1 MSGYRWV
8 VEALMFLMY
17 VAFGISWMA
26 YAPLL
31 KDVSGH
37 FSVGSAQAALVISL
51 VSVSKAFVPLLAGM
65 LAARIGLKN
74 TLLVGGGLSALAIVA
89 PAAPNWEA
97 LLAIRF
103 VFGIGGAILVTL
115 MGAMAMEW
123 FSREELPLINGLN
136 NVAANTGITI
146 ALFTAVPLAG
156 KLGWQDALRVFAIPT
171 VILALLWAVFGKE
184 RAVALDPDKPKAAD
198 GPKVSVGDMMRLRE
212 TWLIALAFG
221 GPLSLYLA
229 LNTWLPTHFEKAFQL
244 ERAAASVATMW
255 FNLVGIPTAILGG
268 KLTVTL
274 GLRRPPI
281 MLSGTLLPIAATM
294 LVCLGGNPTARLFA
308 SLLLGFAFFIATAP
322 LFTIPTELAGLTSRH
337 VAVLNGIVF
346 SASYVLSSISPPL
359 VGWIYDRTGSL
370 TPGLLLFAGISAG
383 TALAGWL
390 LPETGPKKAG
400 A

>member
-17 VAFGISWMA
+17 MAFGISWMA

-31 KDVSGH
+31 KDVSDH

-65 LAARIGLKN
+65 LAARIGLKY
-74 TLLVGGGLSALAIVA
+74 TLLVGGALSALAVVA
-89 PAAPNWEA
+89 PMAPSWQV

-103 VFGIGGAILVTL
+103 VFGIGGAIIVTL

-123 FSREELPLINGLN
+123 FGRDELPLVNGLN
-136 NVAANTGITI
+136 NVAVNTGITV
-146 ALFTAVPLAG
+146 ALFSAVPLSQR
-156 KLGWQDALRVFAIPT
+156 LGWQMALQVFAAPT
-171 VILALLWAVFGKE
+171 VVLAVLWAVFGRE
-184 RAVALDPDKPKAAD
+184 RMQAQDSDKPKAAD
-198 GPKVSVGDMMRLRE
+198 GPKVAIGDLMRLRE

-229 LNTWLPTHFEKAFQL
+229 LNTWLPTHFEKAFHL
-244 ERAAASVATMW
+244 DRASASGATAW
-255 FNLVGIPTAILGG
+255 FNLVGIPSAILGG
-268 KLTVTL
+268 KLTVAL

-281 MLSGTLLPIAATM
+281 MLSGTLLPIAAAM
-294 LVCLGGNPTARLFA
+294 LICLGDNPTARLVA

-346 SASYVLSSISPPL
+346 SASYVLSFVSPLL
-359 VGWIYDRTGSL
+359 VGWLYDRTGSL
-370 TPGLLLFAGISAG
+370 TPGLLLFAGVSGG
-383 TALAGWL
+383 TALAGFL
-390 LPETGPKKAG
+390 LPETGPKKG
-400 A
+400 